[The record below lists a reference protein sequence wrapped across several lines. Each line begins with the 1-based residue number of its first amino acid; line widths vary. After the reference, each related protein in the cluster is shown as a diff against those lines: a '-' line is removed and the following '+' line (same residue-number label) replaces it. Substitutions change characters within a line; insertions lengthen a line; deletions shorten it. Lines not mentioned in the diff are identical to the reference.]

1 MGLDTVHALALIITF
16 WKQSDKSA
24 TQSEGTQKRQLNGF
38 RYKIRF

>member
-24 TQSEGTQKRQLNGF
+24 TQSEGTQNKDIL
-38 RYKIRF
+38 